1 MSKPTPMLISSVSL
15 DDVVDAFVS
24 DISPA
29 IESVS
34 QAQVVNNQIVP
45 ALSKLILN
53 FTSNNDDVAGEEIET
68 VATKMTEDF
77 LADSEL
83 ICQDVGDGV
92 DVDTLADDLLSQSGG
107 AGGECFR
114 ENSRLSG
121 TDIGGSVISKD
132 KQETVEDCQ
141 DLSWAHYF

>member
-83 ICQDVGDGV
+83 ICVV
-92 DVDTLADDLLSQSGG
+92 TYV
-107 AGGECFR
+107 
-114 ENSRLSG
+114 
-121 TDIGGSVISKD
+121 
-132 KQETVEDCQ
+132 
-141 DLSWAHYF
+141 H